1 MKKTYIYL
9 GLIILLILV
18 GGYFKFSQ
26 RQGQIN
32 EPRKEPQA
40 KVYKNETLGEAAY
53 SVNYFDD
60 WEISENSTGKFG
72 LAKDQVIFV
81 ATGGLKIR
89 VEVVNASEEKNILN
103 SYNIE
108 SQSQTEVSRLLGT
121 RIIGS
126 SKDNPAER
134 QELVL
139 IKNGSYLYVFS
150 SSSPDAPD
158 FQTFLSNVAIINNLN
173 VAVVPKES
181 FPVYKLYFPKK
192 GADGLTCQTSYYR
205 EVYLSVPTEELE
217 LIPMVIK
224 ALLSPEQLQLN
235 NLNLTT
241 NIPVNTRLLSF
252 GYNNNKVI
260 VNFSSE
266 LNQGGGSCEMS
277 MRRSQIEKTLKA
289 LSEVSNLKIKE
300 VEIWV
305 EGEKDTAL
313 QP

>member
-9 GLIILLILV
+9 GLIILLIIV

-26 RQGQIN
+26 KRNQPNEPNN
-32 EPRKEPQA
+32 EPRA

-53 SVNYFDD
+53 TVNYSNE
-60 WEISENSTGKFG
+60 WEISENATGKFG
-72 LAKDQVIFV
+72 LAKDQAVFS
-81 ATGGLKIR
+81 AAGGLKIKI
-89 VEVVNASEEKNILN
+89 EVVNASEEKNILN
-103 SYNIE
+103 SYNVE
-108 SQSQTEVSRLLGT
+108 SQSQTEISRLLGN
-121 RIIGS
+121 RIIGL
-126 SKDNPAER
+126 SKDNSRTRE
-134 QELVL
+134 ELVL

-150 SSSPDAPD
+150 ASPADSPD
-158 FQTFLSNVAIINNLN
+158 FVEFLSKVSIINNLN

-192 GADGLTCQTSYYR
+192 GVGGVTCQTSYYR

-217 LIPMVIK
+217 LIPMVVK

-235 NLNLTT
+235 NLSLTT

-260 VNFSSE
+260 VNFSSD
-266 LNQGGGSCEMS
+266 LNRGGGSCEMS

-289 LSEVSNLKIKE
+289 LSDVSNLKIKE